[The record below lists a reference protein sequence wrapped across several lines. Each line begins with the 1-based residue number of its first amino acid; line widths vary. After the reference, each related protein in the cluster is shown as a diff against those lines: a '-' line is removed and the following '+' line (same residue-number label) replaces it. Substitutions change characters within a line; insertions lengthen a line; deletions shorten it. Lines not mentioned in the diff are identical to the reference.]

1 MHFSYFLCFK
11 SLVWFLNLSLN
22 GVSQALVYH
31 SSTLNKLMIVIIIA
45 IIIIIIIIIITI
57 IIAVVVNYPTIV

>member
-22 GVSQALVYH
+22 VVSQALVYH
-31 SSTLNKLMIVIIIA
+31 SSTLSKLMIVIIIA
-45 IIIIIIIIIITI
+45 IIIIIIITI
-57 IIAVVVNYPTIV
+57 IIEVVVNYPTIV